1 MKPKVKYWIFLLAI
15 ANVIFGVI
23 LASLVGSWYNLSIP
37 EREFVQGIAD
47 KILPFP
53 LLGGVI
59 IIIAIGGLVSLL
71 FRYYIIPTLQMA
83 EETRLIT
90 AVNPDYRIP
99 PKGARELVHLAEVIN
114 DSAAAY
120 QRLQTDVETTIAAAK
135 AELHAERNRLAA
147 LMSELPHG
155 VLVCNTD
162 GQILLYNA
170 QAQQML
176 QPKGAKQFTGGPAG
190 GWIGLG
196 RSIFGVLHR
205 DPIVHGLELLQQ
217 GVEKG
222 QNAPTTGFMMT
233 LRGGTCLRVSMAPV
247 FSDRCE
253 DHDHCLR
260 CGKRDISGIV
270 LTLQDMTQQ
279 IEADTRRDLLIQSL
293 TDDVQT
299 ALGEIRSAITT
310 ILNNPDL
317 GLEELN
323 GYRRTIDR
331 ASLSIQGQLT
341 QARENY
347 ARHLQALS
355 KVEDMLA
362 ENLVEVLQRNI
373 ADRFEL
379 QVESQATE
387 GLWLQLD
394 SYATVQAV
402 SHLAGLLKYQT
413 QLDRLRLGLRPGE
426 PGRARL
432 ELSWSEGA
440 QVPAELVEDWA
451 ASPLMTD
458 TQGLLLSVR
467 DLVAQHGGA
476 IEASPGSDGC
486 CRGVCLGLPAPSAKE
501 RVEFAAPPGP
511 RPVYYAFDL
520 FHQRGSAELR
530 KLPLHKLT
538 YVVFDTETTGLHP
551 AEGDEIIQ
559 LGAVR
564 IVNGRLLHDEVI
576 DQLIDPRRT
585 VPEVSIAIHGIQ
597 PELLVGQ
604 PTIEQVLPHFHQF
617 AAGAVLVAHNA
628 AFDMRFLTLKESASG
643 VCFDQP
649 VLDTLLLSSLVHP
662 NLGNH
667 SLDNIAERLNLTILG
682 RHTALGDALVTA
694 EVLLKLI
701 PLLEAQGIHTLA
713 DALEASAASPFT
725 KMGY

>member
-170 QAQQML
+170 QAQQLL
-176 QPKGAKQFTGGPAG
+176 QPKGKEQFSGTPEG

-205 DPIVHGLELLQQ
+205 DPIVHALELLQHA
-217 GVEKG
+217 VEKG
-222 QNAPTTGFMMT
+222 QSAPTTGFMMT

-247 FSDRCE
+247 FSDSCE
-253 DHDHCLR
+253 AHDHCLR

-270 LTLQDMTQQ
+270 LTLQDMTPQ

-293 TDDVQT
+293 TDDVQG
-299 ALGEIRSAITT
+299 ALGDIRQAITT
-310 ILNNPDL
+310 ILTQPELN
-317 GLEELN
+317 LEELT
-323 GYRRTIDR
+323 GYRQTIDR
-331 ASLSIQGQLT
+331 ASRSIQAQLG

-355 KVEDMLA
+355 KVEDVLA
-362 ENLVEVLQRNI
+362 ENLLEVLQRNI
-373 ADRFEL
+373 SERFAL
-379 QVESQATE
+379 KVDCQAAE

-394 SYATVQAV
+394 SYSTVQAL
-402 SHLAGLLKYQT
+402 SHLAGLLKHQ
-413 QLDRLRLGLRPGE
+413 QQIERLSLKLQPDQAGK
-426 PGRARL
+426 ATL
-432 ELSWSEGA
+432 ELGWDQAGVA
-440 QVPAELVEDWA
+440 AGLIDDWA

-458 TQGLLLSVR
+458 TQGRLLSVQ
-467 DLVAQHGGA
+467 DLVVQQGGA
-476 IEASPGSDGC
+476 IVKGLGSDGC
-486 CRGVCLGLPAPSAKE
+486 CQGVCLGLPAPAAQD
-501 RVEFAAPPGP
+501 RVGFAAPQGP

-520 FHQRGSAELR
+520 FHQRVSSELR
-530 KLPLHKLT
+530 QQPLRKLT

-564 IVNGRLLHDEVI
+564 IVNNRLLHDETI
-576 DQLIDPRRT
+576 DQLIDPRRS
-585 VPEVSIAIHGIQ
+585 VPETSIAIHGIQ

-604 PTIEQVLPHFHQF
+604 PTIEQVLPRFHQF
-617 AAGAVLVAHNA
+617 AANAVLVAHNA
-628 AFDMRFLTLKESASG
+628 AFDMRFLQLKESASR
-643 VCFDQP
+643 VRFDQP